1 MEKEDWKEEKKVIK
15 NQYDIAVIKGDGIG
29 PEVIDEGL
37 KVLKVIMGKTG
48 LKFNL
53 VFYPFGAEHYLKTG
67 EIMPDSVISEYRQM
81 DAIYLGAIGD
91 PRVEIGI
98 LERGIVGAMRFKLD
112 LYINLRPIKLYEQM
126 YTPLKDKTEKDI
138 DMAVVRENTED
149 VYTLIG
155 GFLKK
160 NTPDE
165 VAIQEVVYTKKA
177 VERVIRYA
185 YELCKRRN
193 YKKQLTLCDKANA
206 MFAHDLWRRT
216 FVEVGMEYKDIQKDY
231 AYVDAMCMWLVKRP
245 EYYDTIVTTNM
256 FGDII
261 TDLGAAIVGG
271 VGIAAGGNIHP
282 GKVSMFEPIHGSAP
296 KYKDKNVANPLGAI
310 LALAMLLEYINLT
323 EFAKKI
329 EEAVKIILKKKIL
342 KTLGTDSGLTTTQ
355 IGELVCENLSKLL

>member
-1 MEKEDWKEEKKVIK
+1 MNK
-15 NQYDIAVIKGDGIG
+15 NQFDIAVIKGDGIG

-37 KVLKVIMGKTG
+37 KILKLIQDKTG

-53 VFYPFGAEHYLKTG
+53 VMYPFGAEHYLKTG
-67 EIMPDSVISEYRQM
+67 EIMPESVINEFKQM

-91 PRVEIGI
+91 PRVEIGL
-98 LERGIVGAMRFKLD
+98 LERGIVGAIRFKLD
-112 LYINLRPIKLYEQM
+112 LYINLRPIKLYDEL
-126 YTPLKDKTEKDI
+126 YTSLKNKTEKDI
-138 DMAVVRENTED
+138 NIVVVRENTED

-185 YELCKRRN
+185 YDLCRKRN

-231 AYVDAMCMWLVKRP
+231 AYVDALCMWLVRKP
-245 EYYDTIVTTNM
+245 EFYDTIVTTNM

-261 TDLGAAIVGG
+261 TDLGASIVGG
-271 VGIAAGGNIHP
+271 VGLAAGGNIHP

-296 KYKDKNVANPLGAI
+296 KYRGKNVANPLGAI
-310 LALAMLLEYINLT
+310 LAMGMLLEHIGLP
-323 EFAKKI
+323 EFADKI
-329 EEAVKIILKKKIL
+329 EKAVAAVLKKRIL
-342 KTLGTDSGLTTTQ
+342 KTLGTDSGFSTIQ
-355 IGELVCENLSKLL
+355 IGELTSNTLKEFL